1 MQMTINYRSNLYEES
16 KNNRNVH
23 TTKLETEWEEKGM
36 LMTAEEA
43 ENWLKIYGINK
54 NTESCS
60 EVDFRKIYQE
70 EKKEKEIVA
79 YCGLY
84 VIQDEGQITNV
95 AVKSTCRGEHIG
107 TNMLNELINQ
117 AKNKGAKNFTLEVRL
132 SNKVAIHL
140 YEKLGFK
147 NVGIRKRF
155 YNNPV
160 EDAMIMWF
168 YN

>member
-1 MQMTINYRSNLYEES
+1 MQIEDIEQ
-16 KNNRNVH
+16 VVQI
-23 TTKLETEWEEKGM
+23 EKATFSDPWSYQSFVDSWNENCCIY
-36 LMTAEEA
+36 LVAE
-43 ENWLKIYGINK
+43 
-54 NTESCS
+54 
-60 EVDFRKIYQE
+60 
-70 EKKEKEIVA
+70 KEKEIVA

-140 YEKLGFK
+140 YEKLGFT